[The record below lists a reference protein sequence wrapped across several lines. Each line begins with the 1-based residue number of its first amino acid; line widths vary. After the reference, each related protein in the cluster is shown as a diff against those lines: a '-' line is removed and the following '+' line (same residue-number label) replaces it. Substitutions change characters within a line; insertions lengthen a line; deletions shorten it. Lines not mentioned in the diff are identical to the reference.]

1 MWRADRVHELVL
13 AICAGTALVVKPG
26 DSVWSFCEIGKK
38 KSAYVQRGL
47 VESVPKEGSV
57 SIKDRDKP
65 LYGVSFAGVTQVCI
79 PLYLSTRFLTK
90 TPHQPPVLAIH
101 FPCVAGLALASHYCS
116 NRQMLYIFY

>member
-79 PLYLSTRFLTK
+79 PLYLSTL
-90 TPHQPPVLAIH
+90 
-101 FPCVAGLALASHYCS
+101 LASPRCACAAGVKPS
-116 NRQMLYIFY
+116 LQGIQALI